1 MNAWIVFKKE
11 LIDALRD
18 RRTLLVV
25 LLSSV
30 AIGPIVLIALSALVA
45 GIEQRAEERTV
56 VVAGI
61 EHAPTLKNFFERQT
75 YRITAA
81 PAGYEQQLVLQQ
93 LGDPVLVIGKEF
105 EAELARGEFATRLL
119 PYEVKVFASSRK
131 WETSRKAGRD
141 FVQP

>member
-56 VVAGI
+56 VVVGI
-61 EHAPTLKNFFERQT
+61 EHAPTLRNFFERQT

-81 PAGYEQQLVLQQ
+81 PVAYEKQLVARQ
-93 LGDPVLVIGKEF
+93 LGDRRRIGAHRKPDRNRGDHRLR
-105 EAELARGEFATRLL
+105 AARLTPPAVR
-119 PYEVKVFASSRK
+119 P
-131 WETSRKAGRD
+131 
-141 FVQP
+141 